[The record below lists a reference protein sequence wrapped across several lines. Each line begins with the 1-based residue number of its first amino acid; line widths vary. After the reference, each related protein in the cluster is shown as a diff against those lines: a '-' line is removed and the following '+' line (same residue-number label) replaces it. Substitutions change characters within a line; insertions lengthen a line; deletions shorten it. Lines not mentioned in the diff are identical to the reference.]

1 MLKALEKR
9 LKALADGTRLKVL
22 ALLVQRPCCVCE
34 LAEVI
39 GFAQPTI
46 SRHLRLLVEAGL
58 VTCERRRSF
67 QIYKLAPEDAEAQ
80 SLLDV
85 VLTQLQNS
93 PDFFILK
100 DLLEQ
105 VDKRYLWETKS

>member
-1 MLKALEKR
+1 MKLLEKR

-22 ALLVQRPCCVCE
+22 ALLAQRPCCVCE

-58 VTCERRRSF
+58 VAYERRGSF
-67 QIYKLAPEDAEAQ
+67 QIYKLAPEDDKARALLDTVLDQLRATAEFSHLK
-80 SLLDV
+80 SLLA
-85 VLTQLQNS
+85 QA
-93 PDFFILK
+93 
-100 DLLEQ
+100 
-105 VDKRYLWETKS
+105 DKRSLWQNN